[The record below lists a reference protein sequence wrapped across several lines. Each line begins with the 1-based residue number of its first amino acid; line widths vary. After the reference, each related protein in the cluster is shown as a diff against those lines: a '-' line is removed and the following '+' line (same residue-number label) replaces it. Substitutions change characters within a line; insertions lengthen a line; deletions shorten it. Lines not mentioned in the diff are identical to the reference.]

1 MIQYHFVTKPSS
13 YGAYISGPAFYKWWL
28 AIMNLADSI
37 FSFFSTLIYSC
48 IIYQLPLAPTQKP
61 LLSLEGHWNILS
73 DFWPQFYV
81 RLVPS
86 SHTPIGDFFRLDEFT
101 WNLAG

>member
-37 FSFFSTLIYSC
+37 FSFFSTLIYSKYNSD
-48 IIYQLPLAPTQKP
+48 IYYTDGCRGFHELKL
-61 LLSLEGHWNILS
+61 
-73 DFWPQFYV
+73 
-81 RLVPS
+81 
-86 SHTPIGDFFRLDEFT
+86 FREAFRPG
-101 WNLAG
+101 NRRPENRE

>member
-61 LLSLEGHWNILS
+61 LLSLEGH
-73 DFWPQFYV
+73 
-81 RLVPS
+81 
-86 SHTPIGDFFRLDEFT
+86 
-101 WNLAG
+101 